1 MFCLFCCKEMKYFCP
16 KENNNKKMK
25 DNQFFTY
32 KEIMQQPKMWL
43 KVYELV
49 LQQRVGIESFISQY
63 TDRNYQIIYTG
74 AGTSAYIGNIL
85 EIVLSESNFRG
96 ARSVS
101 TTDLITNHHAYINE
115 NQPVLLISFARSG
128 NSPESA
134 GAIKIVNSH
143 CKHTAHIYIT
153 CNKEGEL
160 AKNADKENTLLLLLP
175 PETND
180 LGLAMTSSFSSM
192 LLTAL
197 LVANI
202 QHIDTQLPY
211 IQSLTLKAQ
220 KVLSTYAPIIR
231 EIMKREFS
239 RVVFLG
245 SGELKGIA
253 EESRLKLQELTDGKI
268 ICQFDS
274 FLGFRHG
281 PKAIINKETVLV
293 YLFSGDEH
301 IRRYETDLVK
311 QINTNNK
318 VTAQIIVSETPVK
331 TTGIKSD
338 LEVIFSEGDSPSIYD
353 CIPYVIVA
361 QLMGFYK
368 SLEIGLNPDT
378 PSVSG
383 NISRIVEGVIL
394 YDNL

>member
-1 MFCLFCCKEMKYFCP
+1 MFCLFCCKEMKYFWP

-134 GAIKIVNSH
+134 GAIKIVNTH

-268 ICQFDS
+268 VCQFDS

>member
-1 MFCLFCCKEMKYFCP
+1 
-16 KENNNKKMK
+16 
-25 DNQFFTY
+25 
-32 KEIMQQPKMWL
+32 
-43 KVYELV
+43 
-49 LQQRVGIESFISQY
+49 
-63 TDRNYQIIYTG
+63 
-74 AGTSAYIGNIL
+74 
-85 EIVLSESNFRG
+85 
-96 ARSVS
+96 
-101 TTDLITNHHAYINE
+101 
-115 NQPVLLISFARSG
+115 
-128 NSPESA
+128 
-134 GAIKIVNSH
+134 
-143 CKHTAHIYIT
+143 
-153 CNKEGEL
+153 
-160 AKNADKENTLLLLLP
+160 
-175 PETND
+175 
-180 LGLAMTSSFSSM
+180 M
-192 LLTAL
+192 LHTAL

-202 QHIDTQLPY
+202 QHVDTQLPY

-220 KVLSTYAPIIR
+220 KILSTYAPIIR

-268 ICQFDS
+268 VCQFDS

-338 LEVIFSEGDSPSIYD
+338 LEVIFGEGDSPSIYD

>member
-1 MFCLFCCKEMKYFCP
+1 
-16 KENNNKKMK
+16 
-25 DNQFFTY
+25 
-32 KEIMQQPKMWL
+32 MQQPKMWL

-134 GAIKIVNSH
+134 GAIKIVNTH

-268 ICQFDS
+268 VCQFDS

>member
-1 MFCLFCCKEMKYFCP
+1 
-16 KENNNKKMK
+16 MK

-32 KEIMQQPKMWL
+32 KEIMQQPEMWL

-49 LQQRVGIESFISQY
+49 LQQRVRIESFISQY

-134 GAIKIVNSH
+134 GAIKIVNTY

-220 KVLSTYAPIIR
+220 KILSTYAPIIR

-268 ICQFDS
+268 VCQFDS

-338 LEVIFSEGDSPSIYD
+338 LEVIFGEGDSPSIYD

>member
-1 MFCLFCCKEMKYFCP
+1 MKYFCP

-134 GAIKIVNSH
+134 GAIKIVNTH

-268 ICQFDS
+268 VCQFDS